1 MAANMNVCPCG
12 FLGKPTGVCTCT
24 NHRLESYWRRPGPAF
39 LERFDMRIPIKCFDF
54 ISVSNEVRKPDSF
67 YKDKVAACADRQ
79 RFRYREFEDIE
90 MNGQVHLDPSAVRL
104 LSYDSTLVSSIPG
117 TGNSG
122 PRGTIGVLTLSRTI
136 ADMADRENVCEEDV
150 FKALELRKYGFG
162 DYYWKE
168 IR

>member
-1 MAANMNVCPCG
+1 
-12 FLGKPTGVCTCT
+12 
-24 NHRLESYWRRPGPAF
+24 
-39 LERFDMRIPIKCFDF
+39 
-54 ISVSNEVRKPDSF
+54 
-67 YKDKVAACADRQ
+67 
-79 RFRYREFEDIE
+79 

-104 LSYDSTLVSSIPG
+104 LSHDSVLVSSIPG

-150 FKALELRKYGFG
+150 FKALELRKY
-162 DYYWKE
+162 WKE